1 MLPLKLLMAYLV
13 AKYLK
18 KRNEIKIILIGYIL
32 SLVHSVMQ
40 FILVIKLN
48 GYNINSLIIIV
59 H

>member
-18 KRNEIKIILIGYIL
+18 KRNEIKIILIVYIL

-40 FILVIKLN
+40 FILVINLN

>member
-40 FILVIKLN
+40 FILVINLN